1 MPFGIKQKKG
11 NKKMK
16 CFLCVLGMV
25 FIIEGLPYFIF
36 PERLKI
42 YLLKIT
48 EISSSTLRFLGISA
62 MIAGLILLYF
72 GRN

>member
-1 MPFGIKQKKG
+1 
-11 NKKMK
+11 
-16 CFLCVLGMV
+16 MV

-36 PERLKI
+36 PEKLKI
-42 YLLKIT
+42 YMFKIT
-48 EISSSTLRFLGISA
+48 EVPAATLRFLGVSA